1 MLEQEVLAAA
11 QAAKNASPA
20 LAQATTQER
29 NAALTAMARALREQS
44 GAIVAANAQ
53 DMDAAR
59 QAGTKESLLDRLM
72 LDEGR
77 VMAMADALE
86 DLVALPDPLSRV
98 FDSRTLDS
106 GIRLSRVAV
115 PLGVVAVVYEAR
127 PNVTADAAGICL
139 KSGNACV
146 LRGGSL
152 AARSCAAIAH
162 VLHDAAVSAGMPA
175 GCIGIIESTDRAAAD
190 VLMGLRGVVDV
201 LVPRGGAG
209 LIAHCVDCA
218 KVPVI
223 ETGNGQLSCVRS
235 FHGRLRY
242 GAKHRRQRQVPPLR
256 RVQRLRDAA
265 RRPVRGRAFPAGA
278 VRHARRQG
286 RAHPR

>member
-1 MLEQEVLAAA
+1 MLEQEVLAVA

-20 LAQATTQER
+20 LAQATAQER
-29 NAALTAMARALREQS
+29 NAALTAMARALRDQS

-77 VMAMADALE
+77 VMAMVDALE
-86 DLVALPDPLSRV
+86 DLVALPDPLGRV

-106 GIRLSRVAV
+106 GIQLSRVAV

-152 AARSCAAIAH
+152 AAKSCAAIAH

-175 GCIGIIESTDRAAAD
+175 GCILS
-190 VLMGLRGVVDV
+190 
-201 LVPRGGAG
+201 
-209 LIAHCVDCA
+209 LIH
-218 KVPVI
+218 I
-223 ETGNGQLSCVRS
+223 
-235 FHGRLRY
+235 
-242 GAKHRRQRQVPPLR
+242 
-256 RVQRLRDAA
+256 
-265 RRPVRGRAFPAGA
+265 
-278 VRHARRQG
+278 
-286 RAHPR
+286 

>member
-1 MLEQEVLAAA
+1 MLEQEVLAVA

-20 LAQATTQER
+20 LAQATAQER
-29 NAALTAMARALREQS
+29 NAALTAMARALRDQS

-72 LDEGR
+72 LDEER

-86 DLVALPDPLSRV
+86 DVVALPDPLSRV

-106 GIRLSRVAV
+106 GIQLSRVAV

-152 AARSCAAIAH
+152 AAKSCAAIAH

-223 ETGNGQLSCVRS
+223 ETGTGI
-235 FHGRLRY
+235 
-242 GAKHRRQRQVPPLR
+242 
-256 RVQRLRDAA
+256 
-265 RRPVRGRAFPAGA
+265 GRAF
-278 VRHARRQG
+278 R
-286 RAHPR
+286 

>member
-1 MLEQEVLAAA
+1 MLEQEVLAVA

-20 LAQATTQER
+20 LAQATAQER

-127 PNVTADAAGICL
+127 HNVTADAAGICL
-139 KSGNACV
+139 
-146 LRGGSL
+146 
-152 AARSCAAIAH
+152 
-162 VLHDAAVSAGMPA
+162 
-175 GCIGIIESTDRAAAD
+175 
-190 VLMGLRGVVDV
+190 
-201 LVPRGGAG
+201 
-209 LIAHCVDCA
+209 
-218 KVPVI
+218 
-223 ETGNGQLSCVRS
+223 
-235 FHGRLRY
+235 
-242 GAKHRRQRQVPPLR
+242 
-256 RVQRLRDAA
+256 
-265 RRPVRGRAFPAGA
+265 
-278 VRHARRQG
+278 
-286 RAHPR
+286 